1 MGGTLKPIVGVLTFR
16 VMFGP
21 FACRKM
27 ALLQFHLLAC
37 MSSRILP
44 DLTRKIDLGND
55 EVGMILQREYGEGGY
70 RVWRDY
76 LMNDKPVTAPFDIN
90 ALPPG
95 TYRLV

>member
-44 DLTRKIDLGND
+44 DLTRKIDLGKD
-55 EVGMILQREYGEGGY
+55 EPGMILQRREGHDWMTVIEDGQ
-70 RVWRDY
+70 VV
-76 LMNDKPVTAPFDIN
+76 KSPVDIEK
-90 ALPPG
+90 LPAG
-95 TYRLV
+95 KYRLTNPIP